1 MNILTS
7 NSMLMLQRSMGF
19 LWSKQDCILNNLAN
33 AETPGY
39 KTQYVT
45 FEESLRDAVQA
56 AADKPQ
62 PGAAMREAIVDTP
75 VQLHEAQESVRM
87 DDNGVDIMEQSVEL
101 ARNGYQ
107 LQYVMSAISGE
118 LSLLRT
124 RQCRDRGNQSGVYEF
139 NERGRLGSDCG
150 NAAPGCDL

>member
-1 MNILTS
+1 MHNNIMSHYVVESSRLFIGTTQKRGKEGAVVNILTS

-33 AETPGY
+33 AE
-39 KTQYVT
+39 YVT

-62 PGAAMREAIVDTP
+62 PGAAMREAIADTP

-124 RQCRDRGNQSGVYEF
+124 AIRG
-139 NERGRLGSDCG
+139 
-150 NAAPGCDL
+150 

>member
-62 PGAAMREAIVDTP
+62 PGAAMREAIADTP

-87 DDNGVDIMEQSVEL
+87 DDNGG
-101 ARNGYQ
+101 GY
-107 LQYVMSAISGE
+107 YGAAGGAGAKMAIS
-118 LSLLRT
+118 S
-124 RQCRDRGNQSGVYEF
+124 SM
-139 NERGRLGSDCG
+139 S
-150 NAAPGCDL
+150 

>member
-62 PGAAMREAIVDTP
+62 PGAAMREAIADTP

-87 DDNGVDIMEQSVEL
+87 DDNGVDIMEL

-124 RQCRDRGNQSGVYEF
+124 AIRG
-139 NERGRLGSDCG
+139 
-150 NAAPGCDL
+150 

>member
-62 PGAAMREAIVDTP
+62 PGAAMREAIVE
-75 VQLHEAQESVRM
+75 LHEAQESVRM

-124 RQCRDRGNQSGVYEF
+124 AIRG
-139 NERGRLGSDCG
+139 
-150 NAAPGCDL
+150 

>member
-62 PGAAMREAIVDTP
+62 PGAAMREAIADTP
-75 VQLHEAQESVRM
+75 VQLHEAQESVR
-87 DDNGVDIMEQSVEL
+87 VDIMEQSVEL

-124 RQCRDRGNQSGVYEF
+124 AIRG
-139 NERGRLGSDCG
+139 
-150 NAAPGCDL
+150 

>member
-1 MNILTS
+1 MSHYVVESSRLFIGTTQKRGKEGAVVNILNS

-19 LWSKQDCILNNLAN
+19 LWSKQDCILNNLTN

-39 KTQYVT
+39 KT
-45 FEESLRDAVQA
+45 
-56 AADKPQ
+56 
-62 PGAAMREAIVDTP
+62 MREAIADTP

-124 RQCRDRGNQSGVYEF
+124 AIRG
-139 NERGRLGSDCG
+139 
-150 NAAPGCDL
+150 